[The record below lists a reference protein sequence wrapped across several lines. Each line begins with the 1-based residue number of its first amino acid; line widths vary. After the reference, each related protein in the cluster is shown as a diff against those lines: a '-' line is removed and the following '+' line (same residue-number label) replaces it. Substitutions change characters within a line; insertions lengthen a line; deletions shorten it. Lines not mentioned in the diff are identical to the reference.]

1 MFNLL
6 SKCFLSEPVRGLQEL
21 LIHFL
26 LSKLWYYWIFR
37 WLKSGLLVDRY
48 FIPVYHIMY
57 CMSFC
62 FWLKSSGY
70 YKGCWLTKGC
80 WVVRKWLRSSHWTLF
95 VLEVT
100 LTLAKND
107 GDDTV
112 GSSISLPTWE
122 DLVELHIN
130 WCRIAAINSRSGRNP
145 TNQTRWNIDQYN
157 CNVVRQTYN
166 SDIRQ
171 LPAWNVKIEDLK
183 WMQLIFGDTW
193 WMVFVGK
200 CIEQPSDSSWNYRI
214 FVLRGAFA
222 DVLATHDLG
231 LFPRFQGHVIHAG
244 GGLAGCVGK
253 IPKKMIQ
260 EKDHLKDDI
269 LKSVLV
275 GSHFTPKINRS
286 NSNMFHIIVGCLIR
300 WLDPYCQ
307 NSHGQTGP
315 GRLSTVIARSAR
327 IFVGS
332 WVPWV
337 LVVSWDN
344 VYPENQVHIA
354 KVGWI
359 PIYFVHLPNFC

>member
-122 DLVELHIN
+122 DLVELHTTGVGLQPLTAGVEEIQQTKRDEISTN
-130 WCRIAAINSRSGRNP
+130 TIAMWSGKP
-145 TNQTRWNIDQYN
+145 TT
-157 CNVVRQTYN
+157 V
-166 SDIRQ
+166 
-171 LPAWNVKIEDLK
+171 
-183 WMQLIFGDTW
+183 IFGNYPREMW
-193 WMVFVGK
+193 RLKIWNG
-200 CIEQPSDSSWNYRI
+200 CNWSSVI
-214 FVLRGAFA
+214 
-222 DVLATHDLG
+222 LG
-231 LFPRFQGHVIHAG
+231 
-244 GGLAGCVGK
+244 
-253 IPKKMIQ
+253 
-260 EKDHLKDDI
+260 
-269 LKSVLV
+269 
-275 GSHFTPKINRS
+275 
-286 NSNMFHIIVGCLIR
+286 
-300 WLDPYCQ
+300 
-307 NSHGQTGP
+307 
-315 GRLSTVIARSAR
+315 
-327 IFVGS
+327 
-332 WVPWV
+332 
-337 LVVSWDN
+337 
-344 VYPENQVHIA
+344 
-354 KVGWI
+354 GW
-359 PIYFVHLPNFC
+359 YL